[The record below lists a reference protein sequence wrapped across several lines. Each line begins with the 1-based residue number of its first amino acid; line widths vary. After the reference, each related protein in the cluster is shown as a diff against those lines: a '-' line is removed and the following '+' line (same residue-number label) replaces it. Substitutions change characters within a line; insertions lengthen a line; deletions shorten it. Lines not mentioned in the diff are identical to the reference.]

1 MNLDKIK
8 SSTQL
13 KTAVLFLVFN
23 RPDTTKE
30 VFEKIRLAKPSRLY
44 VAGDGPREGH
54 KDDKKKDKLVFLLS
68 GFRIRYTPEWVSLY
82 HAAADF
88 VAGVYRKYSTLCSI

>member
-1 MNLDKIK
+1 MYDIKCKLCQYITSPNDANHIIFICPAVNDIRQVKLDVFISKCPVPLHK
-8 SSTQL
+8 SWELMSTE
-13 KTAVLFLVFN
+13 N
-23 RPDTTKE
+23 
-30 VFEKIRLAKPSRLY
+30 
-44 VAGDGPREGH
+44 
-54 KDDKKKDKLVFLLS
+54 KLVLMLS